1 VYKVNQSWGPWIL
14 TSLLRL
20 ISFGCKLWCQCWLGL
35 NLKVQCTVGVARGHH
50 ITGGFAEWHEVT
62 WSDMKWHERTWHFT
76 SVHKFRVFFC
86 SVYRFH
92 GLPEFTRWFSLSKP
106 PVSREESD
114 FLVRRV
120 LLIWK
125 RAMRQFFGR
134 VEDLSESSILSYF
147 LSLFINASPKLAMS
161 WECVQWCPN
170 SPSIFVCFC
179 FRIQRW
185 TELRNFCF
193 VASQLSV
200 SELVSLR
207 RLYKHPWD
215 LPWSERSV
223 EKIGSDTTF
232 SSSCCSSSWAKRPM
246 YNAARHPPGKMS
258 QADMA

>member
-1 VYKVNQSWGPWIL
+1 
-14 TSLLRL
+14 
-20 ISFGCKLWCQCWLGL
+20 
-35 NLKVQCTVGVARGHH
+35 
-50 ITGGFAEWHEVT
+50 
-62 WSDMKWHERTWHFT
+62 MKWHERTWHFT

-193 VASQLSV
+193 VASTTVSV
-200 SELVSLR
+200 RVGVTSKTLQTSLR
-207 RLYKHPWD
+207 SPL
-215 LPWSERSV
+215 ER
-223 EKIGSDTTF
+223 KI
-232 SSSCCSSSWAKRPM
+232 CRKNRKRH
-246 YNAARHPPGKMS
+246 YF
-258 QADMA
+258 